1 LVTCKKK
8 LSFENEFAVLAGGV
22 AGCAPPVSHSVLR
35 VLIQLSVG
43 WRLSRVSEKE
53 RLRESGAERGAM
65 SRTPS
70 SKLGQRLQPKPL
82 RTPTVHEEDIKVFLL
97 IFFPACNT

>member
-1 LVTCKKK
+1 
-8 LSFENEFAVLAGGV
+8 
-22 AGCAPPVSHSVLR
+22 
-35 VLIQLSVG
+35 
-43 WRLSRVSEKE
+43 VSEKE

-97 IFFPACNT
+97 FLSFFSVQHLIFGFGVFAVNTGSRERFGGLNLEPSAISVSQSLQRMHHLSPSLM